1 MRDHCNGART
11 NWRVAV
17 SAVLAMAAAAAC
29 GGSAAGPGGGD
40 AGPIEPDVS
49 FTVSA
54 QKVLDIHGQDCLL
67 FAASPSH
74 NVLVQEVTIAPP
86 LGDKISYNVGN
97 ATVIAGEVIALQASG
112 SCYRA
117 ASGKWTLT
125 FMGNIPGGAAFT
137 KSATYMA
144 P

>member
-1 MRDHCNGART
+1 MWRSVVPSRRRVPLILEHGQSTSDWGLLGSQSATATNGHALCERTPRARDELRTPRATWEANIMRDHCNGTRT

-74 NVLVQEVTIAPP
+74 
-86 LGDKISYNVGN
+86 
-97 ATVIAGEVIALQASG
+97 
-112 SCYRA
+112 
-117 ASGKWTLT
+117 
-125 FMGNIPGGAAFT
+125 
-137 KSATYMA
+137 
-144 P
+144 